1 MNKLQTMENVDLN
14 EVFVLSEMQAKTRYN
29 VGRNRLFEIANN
41 AGAVVRTGTQR
52 KGYLRERL
60 DDYFR
65 MKAE

>member
-1 MNKLQTMENVDLN
+1 MNKLQTIENVNLN
-14 EVFVLSEMQAKTRYN
+14 EVFVLSELQAKTRYN
-29 VGRNRLFEIANN
+29 IGKGYLFEIADS

-65 MKAE
+65 QKAE